1 MSVLAKVNLQLS
13 NKLPFV
19 LYALPNSKKVCALLQ
34 TNDLVYQFKEQD
46 GFIISRFNSEEVL
59 VIPNDAS
66 VFIEENFKS
75 NLINSEPIEILFDE
89 SEKQDFEQMVS
100 LAIKQIKEGF
110 FEKVVL
116 SRSIVVE
123 IEVDCVNSFCKM
135 VERYPSAFC
144 YVFYHPK
151 VGCWMGAT
159 PEQLLKVSNYNF
171 ETVALAGTQKK
182 SNFKAWSAKEKH
194 EQQIVTDY
202 ILTCLHEEVLTM
214 KVTEPT
220 TVEAGELVHLKTTI
234 TGNVYSYENIKTIL
248 NQLNPTP
255 AVCGFPKKSALEF
268 ILKNE
273 NYSREFYTGYLGLW
287 NATTSTANLF
297 VNLRCMKMEEGKAII
312 YVGCGITADSDSER
326 EFFETEHKSMT
337 MRTIL

>member
-1 MSVLAKVNLQLS
+1 MSVLSKVNAQLS

-34 TNDLVYQFKEQD
+34 TNDTVYQFKEQD
-46 GFIISRFNSEEVL
+46 GFIIASFNSKEVL

-66 VFIEENFKS
+66 VFIEEDFKS
-75 NLINSEPIEILFDE
+75 NAIQFEPLEISFNE
-89 SEKQDFEQMVS
+89 IEKQNFEQIVT
-100 LAIKQIKEGF
+100 LAIKQIKESF

-123 IEVDCVNSFCKM
+123 TDVDCVDSFCKM
-135 VERYPSAFC
+135 VQRYPTAFC
-144 YVFYHPK
+144 YVYYHPK
-151 VGCWMGAT
+151 IGCWMGAT
-159 PEQLLKVSNYNF
+159 PEQLLKVTNHNF

-182 SNFKAWSAKEKH
+182 ADFIDWSAKEKH
-194 EQQIVTDY
+194 EQQVVTDY
-202 ILTCLHEEVLTM
+202 ILECLHEEVLTL
-214 KVTEPT
+214 KVAEPT

-234 TGNVYSYENIKTIL
+234 TGNVYSDENIKTIL

-255 AVCGFPKKSALEF
+255 AVCGFPKESALEF

-273 NYSREFYTGYLGLW
+273 NYDREFYTGYLGLW
-287 NATTSTANLF
+287 DTTTSTANLF
-297 VNLRCMKMEEGKAII
+297 VNLRCMKIEDGKSII
-312 YVGCGITADSDSER
+312 YVGCGITADSNPEK